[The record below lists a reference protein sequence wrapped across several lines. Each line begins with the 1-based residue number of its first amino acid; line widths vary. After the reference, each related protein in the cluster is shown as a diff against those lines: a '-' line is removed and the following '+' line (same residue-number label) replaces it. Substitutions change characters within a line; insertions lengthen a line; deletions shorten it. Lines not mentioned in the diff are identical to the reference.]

1 MSAAELPLALRP
13 WKAWLG
19 WFDARLAEQLGQLL
33 LRLSDL
39 IGPAPAVASHAALEP
54 DGLDDL
60 HLRGSYERLL
70 SSEWLLADEMPDEFL
85 RRAVASEHLFLAPRL
100 RGARIERHVV
110 AVFDTGPLQLGAAR
124 LAHIAA
130 WILLARRAAAAGG
143 VLRWGALQAPAAL
156 HPTQGAEDLQAL
168 LAARQLQP
176 ADAAPFAQWR
186 AAMADL
192 NGEVETWWIG
202 TGPPAGQPAAAG
214 VRERALVLR
223 PGLEPRTL
231 DARVEAG
238 ARVRRAELQLPPDRA
253 ATSLLRGE
261 FMALQPSAAA
271 VPTLRNLKARR
282 LSLARAP
289 LLSFPAGHVAAATL
303 QGHAMQVL
311 SLPRSGQARQPS
323 PRVQQWSSARPP
335 VAAMLTGRQAAALC
349 LEGQSLHFWHVERF
363 GVRPRPDTRQF
374 EANIAT
380 AHWLPMV
387 GLKGNASQ
395 RVCVIDR
402 AKRLVA
408 WDGPSARG
416 HAARQPTPW
425 HRLPTVFDKEVL
437 AMMPLGASVLAYVVQ
452 HPGGLGLRE
461 LPAQGTPAERVRT
474 LGEALGPGAR
484 VLMAAE
490 PRRGQPEYS
499 VGALAV
505 CATGP
510 TETWQVHMATDA
522 LHGLHAGA
530 RPRRH
535 EIVLA
540 RGEKACG
547 LLGGLH
553 PALPTLVVQSVDR
566 RQLHAVT
573 PTGRTLL
580 HREPHRMAHV
590 TVCPHSGL
598 VAMLTSA
605 RDLLVLDANTGQL
618 RMAFRDAEAGGDPS
632 PADIAKES
640 AEESADD

>member
-1 MSAAELPLALRP
+1 MRAAELPLALRP

-19 WFDARLAEQLGQLL
+19 WFDAQLAEQLGQLL

-39 IGPAPAVASHAALEP
+39 IGPAPALASHAALEP

-85 RRAVASEHLFLAPRL
+85 RRAAAAEHLFLAPRL

-143 VLRWGALQAPAAL
+143 VLRWGVLQAPATL
-156 HPTQGAEDLQAL
+156 HPAQGVEDLQAL

-176 ADAAPFAQWR
+176 ADAAPFAPWR

-192 NGEVETWWIG
+192 DGEVETWWIG
-202 TGPPAGQPAAAG
+202 AGAPAGPPAAG
-214 VRERALVLR
+214 VRERRLILR

-238 ARVRRAELQLPPDRA
+238 ARVRQAELRLPPERA
-253 ATSLLRGE
+253 ATQLLRGE
-261 FMALQPSAAA
+261 FMALQPSTAT
-271 VPTLRNLKARR
+271 VPTLRNPKARR

-289 LLSFPAGHVAAATL
+289 LLSFPPGHVGAATL

-311 SLPRSGQARQPS
+311 ALPRAGQARQAS
-323 PRVQQWSSARPP
+323 PRVQPWSSARPP
-335 VAAMLTGRQAAALC
+335 VAAMLAGRQAAALC
-349 LEGQSLHFWHVERF
+349 LEGQILHFWQVERF
-363 GVRPRPDTRQF
+363 GMRPRPDARQF
-374 EANIAT
+374 EASIAT

-387 GLKGNASQ
+387 VLKDSSSQ

-402 AKRLVA
+402 AGRLVA
-408 WDGPSARG
+408 WDGHSARG
-416 HAARQPTPW
+416 HAGHATRPAEPW
-425 HRLPTVFDKEVL
+425 QRLPTVFDKGVL
-437 AMMPLGASVLAYVVQ
+437 AMMPLGASALAYVAP
-452 HPGGLGLRE
+452 HEGGLALRE
-461 LPAQGTPAERVRT
+461 LPSRGTPGDRVRR
-474 LGEALGPGAR
+474 LCDLPGPGAR

-490 PRRGQPEYS
+490 SRRGQPGYS

-505 CATGP
+505 CAAGP
-510 TETWQVHMATDA
+510 SETWQVHVATDA
-522 LHGLHAGA
+522 MHGLHTAA
-530 RPRRH
+530 RSFQH

-547 LLGGLH
+547 LVGGLH
-553 PALPTLVVQSVDR
+553 PALPTLIVQSVDR
-566 RQLHAVT
+566 RQLHAVL
-573 PTGRTLL
+573 PEGRTVL
-580 HREPHRMAHV
+580 HSEPHRMVHV

-618 RMAFRDAEAGGDPS
+618 RMAFRDAEAGGDP
-632 PADIAKES
+632 IASNS
-640 AEESADD
+640 AGESADD